1 MYSTGVKWITETEH
15 DSGKER
21 ASEEESLALTDKR
34 NKEISWKWVIPFLSM
49 FSLITLCRTVFLSSY
64 STQYLSLFDRYLF
77 LKIIDLWEEM
87 SILEASKTCVVYSFT
102 FTFLLLLLER
112 QKSLR
117 EMFKKMD
124 DGVKSSVI
132 VMALF
137 MIFFLSHHLSF
148 FIKNFVV

>member
-1 MYSTGVKWITETEH
+1 
-15 DSGKER
+15 
-21 ASEEESLALTDKR
+21 
-34 NKEISWKWVIPFLSM
+34 
-49 FSLITLCRTVFLSSY
+49 
-64 STQYLSLFDRYLF
+64 
-77 LKIIDLWEEM
+77 M
-87 SILEASKTCVVYSFT
+87 SILEAPKTCVVYSFT